1 MMVPVS
7 ALVRIRCWCCRCCC
21 CTISGA
27 ALSLADTVLAVVAVA
42 TTEARMAVKACM
54 LFIVAVTS
62 RPTTR
67 LYYLSESIQPKLWLL
82 VYSNDES
89 VVIVGLGLINNN
101 IVGSSKEERVS
112 DFGVSLGSGTNQEI
126 NYFVCN
132 KGSKFDWRPNGCI
145 PLCAWA
151 RLDLYKS
158 TGLYPNGVVKYIQL
172 SSNGDLFIPI

>member
-7 ALVRIRCWCCRCCC
+7 ALVRIRCWCCCC

-27 ALSLADTVLAVVAVA
+27 ALSLADTVAVVVVAVA
-42 TTEARMAVKACM
+42 MTEARMAVKVRI
-54 LFIVAVTS
+54 LFIFAVTS
-62 RPTTR
+62 RPTTG
-67 LYYLSESIQPKLWLL
+67 YYQPKLWLL

-89 VVIVGLGLINNN
+89 VVIVGSCRGI
-101 IVGSSKEERVS
+101 GADQQQHRRRSSKEERVS